1 MQLPSLMGYKYV
13 NLNGRF
19 VPLEPFEHF
28 PFEKPQ
34 PPHLLKFDHAS
45 SLRHSKSWLR
55 LDRANWTCFSF
66 PCHELCNTLLSSF
79 KTLCPPFQY
88 AIKIKEI
95 WQIWKIAAITNL
107 NLNRKFLE
115 CLQNGW
121 RGVYN
126 SQETRSD
133 MIVLSKRLIP
143 KILHCTH
150 LCVFLFIM
158 VWIKL

>member
-1 MQLPSLMGYKYV
+1 MGYKYV

-19 VPLEPFEHF
+19 VLLEPFEHF

-34 PPHLLKFDHAS
+34 PPQLLKFDHAS
-45 SLRHSKSWLR
+45 SLRHSKSWLP

-95 WQIWKIAAITNL
+95 WQIWKIAASTNL
-107 NLNRKFLE
+107 NLNRNFLE
-115 CLQNGW
+115 CLQNKW

-126 SQETRSD
+126 SQETGSD
-133 MIVLSKRLIP
+133 MIVLSRKLIP
-143 KILHCTH
+143 KMLLHCTH